1 MYEHV
6 KDKLAMFDLDGTL
19 YDTRKVNFMAYQAA
33 LKGFG
38 FSLDMDFFYK
48 KCNGRHYKV
57 FLPVIM
63 GDIKD
68 IDEVNRIKKE
78 LYPKYLSDALV
89 NLPLFTIIK
98 QLKEQYYTAVVTT
111 ASRKNCE
118 DILKYFGHTELFD
131 LIISG
136 DDTKNKK
143 PDPEGYIKCMD
154 YFKIDPQDAIIFED
168 SPTGIEAAIKSKA
181 SVFTV
186 IGYS

>member
-63 GDIKD
+63 GDSKD

-89 NLPLFTIIK
+89 N
-98 QLKEQYYTAVVTT
+98 T